1 MATKTMDNILHFI
14 HALEKSGNRQ
24 AVLLFIFNV
33 QTQPTSPPAE
43 QATGSSGN
51 PSSSSNQPSS
61 SRPHDSATQSK
72 PGSSG
77 NNP

>member
-1 MATKTMDNILHFI
+1 MDDILHFI

-24 AVLLFIFNV
+24 AVLLFIFHFE
-33 QTQPTSPPAE
+33 THPTSPAAE

-61 SRPHDSATQSK
+61 SRPQDSATQSK
-72 PGSSG
+72 LGTSG
-77 NNP
+77 KNP